1 MIKYKLISRKNMKK
15 DAEPDSTLL
24 YPQLVSNTLAI
35 IDPATFYS

>member
-24 YPQLVSNTLAI
+24 YPQLVSNGRVSL
-35 IDPATFYS
+35 DDLPEVQ